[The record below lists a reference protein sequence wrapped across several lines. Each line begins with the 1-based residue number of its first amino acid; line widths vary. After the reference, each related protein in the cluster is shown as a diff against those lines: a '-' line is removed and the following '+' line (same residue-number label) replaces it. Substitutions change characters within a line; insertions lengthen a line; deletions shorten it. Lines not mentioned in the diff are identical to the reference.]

1 MKGYQEKPQ
10 SAKGQFSKE
19 EVSSFYP
26 ANMLDCRQFNSMKPI
41 QRKPSSECH
50 NSSKENSE
58 SSEPLEELT
67 LSYLRTLKEEAS
79 TSDGHSDKKE
89 QEPHK
94 IESFSFDPVLESL
107 IEEGNLVASDHVFD
121 KDRTFVQALQQGG
134 PRNVNDIGAF
144 IQKESQRLEENYTED
159 LRNENQTNEI
169 NFVSTSKGV
178 DNQSKTIRGN
188 LIMRLL
194 MTMESCEYFGEI
206 KEDTKRTII
215 DGYMSGYL
223 TKAEKVEIGRL
234 TLELIEMQED
244 AERIVRPWAKL
255 TDEKRLGKADEAE
268 AICTKLLEKKK
279 QIDARVAE
287 IEQRHKEANE
297 AGKLAQK
304 EVYFR
309 MLGKAIQDIG
319 GYICQLNIVDY
330 FSVFGIRDWVESKWA
345 FLQDVNLFLR
355 ANPQLLDLS
364 KKEDQQ
370 FLFMHSFINT
380 FQGAWLSAA
389 IDLGDAS
396 FPGEPTADKL
406 ELHQINQ
413 PVKPILVEF
422 SYLIQ
427 GLRKLGVPVPQLT
440 PDQQS
445 RYDESRRER
454 AAIERVERFGFF
466 VPRLMNI
473 QQQDGDGRRQARAQ
487 AYREKNRT
495 LEGEKILESNADIIQ
510 KNMDNRDLAT
520 MAEEVQKRI
529 ITYWAGDDMTTDNT
543 VHRII
548 GELYDIACIVDDN
561 NNVNDVEKMSTR
573 VSKLIFSFQRSI
585 NNDMD
590 RVHRKRPEDV
600 EFFKEFLMRF
610 FLQLPI

>member
-79 TSDGHSDKKE
+79 TSDEHSDKIE

-94 IESFSFDPVLESL
+94 IGSFSFDPVLESL
-107 IEEGNLVASDHVFD
+107 VKDGELKTSDHVFD
-121 KDRTFVQALQQGG
+121 KGRTFVQMMTDVERDASF
-134 PRNVNDIGAF
+134 DAF
-144 IQKESQRLEENYTED
+144 TQKELDRLHNEYDEDIENTQ
-159 LRNENQTNEI
+159 QTNEVK
-169 NFVSTSKGV
+169 FVSTTNGAQNKSG
-178 DNQSKTIRGN
+178 TIGGN
-188 LIMRLL
+188 IIGRLL
-194 MTMESCEYFGEI
+194 KTMVFCEYFGEI
-206 KEDTKRTII
+206 GEDSKRTII